1 MGTPGTRLGNSFE
14 SSSQIMLGP
23 NTVVPPLNSPL
34 ELEIATVVLF
44 NKYTDLKL
52 YTRSKNE
59 PSLYQQTSKIS
70 ISPPSYNHW
79 HPVSCT
85 FPI

>member
-1 MGTPGTRLGNSFE
+1 MCGYMGTTGSRLGNPVE
-14 SSSQIMLGP
+14 SSSQITLGP

-34 ELEIATVVLF
+34 ELKIAKVVLF

-59 PSLYQQTSKIS
+59 PSLYQQTSKIY
-70 ISPPSYNHW
+70 I
-79 HPVSCT
+79 
-85 FPI
+85 FP